1 MVVASGIFD
10 GTAVGGDAGESEID
24 GGVLRSALPE
34 GEEVG
39 FGFVETAGIVAVA
52 QGAGQAELVLGVGGI
67 AGEGGAESGDGV
79 VVAVG
84 AGLGEAL
91 RVELAAAGLLI
102 GGEAGDEMADR
113 GEGDG
118 GSDVRMRSMRGA
130 ERGNEFGER
139 PRHVSYHDIILR
151 GWKAAGVEPQKW
163 AGEPPVQVRYFV
175 CRDCRRMNREYHK
188 GYSQELNR
196 DMEALVFGHAGTPLL
211 VFPTS
216 MGKFFEYEDRG
227 MIGVLAPKIERG
239 DLQVF
244 CPDGVDTESWYN
256 KGVHPKV
263 RVLRHLQYERYILHE
278 LVPFIR
284 WKNQTPRLAVTGC
297 SFGAYHAVN
306 FAFKHPDVVTHCVSM
321 SGAFDI
327 HQFLDGYYDDD
338 CYFNCP
344 PDYLPNQNDDWFLS
358 RYRQMKIVLGSA
370 DWDMCL
376 DQNVKLSAILN
387 GKAVPHWLDIYGD
400 NSKHDWPLWQ
410 RMAGKYF

>member
-1 MVVASGIFD
+1 
-10 GTAVGGDAGESEID
+10 
-24 GGVLRSALPE
+24 
-34 GEEVG
+34 
-39 FGFVETAGIVAVA
+39 
-52 QGAGQAELVLGVGGI
+52 
-67 AGEGGAESGDGV
+67 
-79 VVAVG
+79 
-84 AGLGEAL
+84 
-91 RVELAAAGLLI
+91 
-102 GGEAGDEMADR
+102 
-113 GEGDG
+113 
-118 GSDVRMRSMRGA
+118 
-130 ERGNEFGER
+130 
-139 PRHVSYHDIILR
+139 
-151 GWKAAGVEPQKW
+151 
-163 AGEPPVQVRYFV
+163 
-175 CRDCRRMNREYHK
+175 MNREYHK

-239 DLQVF
+239 ELQVF

-306 FAFKHPDVVTHCVSM
+306 FAFKHPDVATHCVSM

-344 PDYLPNQNDDWFLS
+344 PDYLPNQNDEWFLM

-387 GKAVPHWLDIYGD
+387 GKAVPHWLDVYGD